1 MKAST
6 TSTPEQ
12 LARAPAPGGH
22 EEGEGRI
29 GPNAVLQ
36 LIEALRARGHAALIG
51 PLFNLAGA
59 ADWLSAPP
67 GEMVNER
74 RVARLHHETRAALS
88 PEEAEAVMTEAG
100 RRTADYLLAHRIPRV
115 AQGLLKLLPARL
127 AATALTGAIRANA
140 WTFAGSGGFE
150 ARVGRT
156 VVFVLEGN
164 PLCAG
169 EISPTPMCA
178 WHTAV
183 FERLFRVL
191 VSPRA
196 RCRETQCEAA
206 GGSSCRFEVD
216 WRA

>member
-6 TSTPEQ
+6 TSTPER
-12 LARAPAPGGH
+12 LARTPDPGDDAAGAA
-22 EEGEGRI
+22 RI

-36 LIEALRARGHAALIG
+36 LVEALRARGHGDLIA
-51 PLFNLAGA
+51 PLFSLAGA
-59 ADWLSAPP
+59 GAWLSAPP
-67 GEMVNER
+67 GEMVDER

-88 PEEAEAVMTEAG
+88 PPEAEAVMTEAG
-100 RRTADYLLAHRIPRV
+100 RRTADYLLAHRIPRL

-169 EISPTPMCA
+169 ETSPAPMCA
-178 WHTAV
+178 WHAAV